1 MLIVKPRGEVVEEIA
16 KNNITA
22 FTGRH
27 SDLEGGNLILDLL
40 KMKTTKTFVNKV
52 WFSIAGYLQTS
63 TQERRTKL
71 QI

>member
-52 WFSIAGYLQTS
+52 
-63 TQERRTKL
+63 
-71 QI
+71 